1 MYNTYDFRVARPDI
15 IKQLAVK
22 DILFAYYKCPQV
34 DKILHVFSHYNEI
47 AFTLSGKKILR
58 HREKSWT
65 LTDNTSLFIRR
76 TAYTAEKY
84 DFEGWEVL
92 AFCFQDDFLRQLF
105 KQYRQYLPL
114 KNLPPA
120 PSDMLIEI
128 NVNETT
134 RAFFYVMV
142 PYFSQKITPSEN
154 LLELK
159 FKELLFNIFSDPAN
173 AEFLA
178 YINSI
183 DDDYKT
189 PLWQVM
195 EANYTFNLAIE
206 EFARI
211 SQRSVA
217 AFKRE
222 FHEYYH
228 TTPGKWLTQK
238 RLEYAKYLLNSSKK
252 NVSEIVDECGFE
264 NLTHFSRIFK
274 EKYGLS
280 PIYYRKQVNDAN
292 PQKEKFLSV

>member
-1 MYNTYDFRVARPDI
+1 MNNTYDFMVARTDI
-15 IKQLAVK
+15 IKQLTVK
-22 DILFAYYKCPQV
+22 DMLFAYYKCPQV
-34 DKILHVFSHYNEI
+34 DKVLHVLSHYNGI
-47 AFTLSGKKILR
+47 VFTLSGKKTLH

-76 TAYTAEKY
+76 TAYKAEKY

-92 AFCFQDDFLRQLF
+92 GFCFQDDFLRQVF
-105 KQYRQYLPL
+105 REYRQYLPL
-114 KNLPPA
+114 KNLPPP

-134 RAFFYVMV
+134 RTFFYGMV
-142 PYFSQKITPSEN
+142 PYFSQKIPPSES

-159 FKELLFNIFSDPAN
+159 FKELLCNIFSDPTN
-173 AEFLA
+173 ADLLS

-183 DDDYKT
+183 DDQYKT

-195 EANYTFNLAIE
+195 EANYTFNLTIE

-211 SQRSVA
+211 AQRSVA
-217 AFKRE
+217 TFKRE

-238 RLEYAKYLLNSSKK
+238 RLEYAKYLLDTSKK
-252 NVSEIVDECGFE
+252 NVSEITDESGFE

-274 EKYGLS
+274 EKYGS
-280 PIYYRKQVNDAN
+280 APIYYRKNANDAI
-292 PQKEKFLSV
+292 PQKGKFLNV

>member
-1 MYNTYDFRVARPDI
+1 MNNTYDFRVARPDI
-15 IKQLAVK
+15 IKQLTVK
-22 DILFAYYKCPQV
+22 DMLFAYYKCPQV

-47 AFTLSGKKILR
+47 VFTLSGKKTMH

-76 TAYTAEKY
+76 TAYKAEK
-84 DFEGWEVL
+84 DFEGWEVI
-92 AFCFQDDFLRQLF
+92 AFCFQDDFLRQVF
-105 KQYRQYLPL
+105 KEYRQYLPL
-114 KNLPPA
+114 KNLPPPPA
-120 PSDMLIEI
+120 DMLIEI

-134 RAFFYVMV
+134 RAFFYGMV
-142 PYFSQKITPSEN
+142 PYFSQKIPPSES

-173 AEFLA
+173 ADLLS

-183 DDDYKT
+183 DDQYKT

-211 SQRSVA
+211 AQRSVA

-238 RLEYAKYLLNSSKK
+238 RLEYAKYLLDRSKK
-252 NVSEIVDECGFE
+252 
-264 NLTHFSRIFK
+264 T
-274 EKYGLS
+274 
-280 PIYYRKQVNDAN
+280 
-292 PQKEKFLSV
+292 